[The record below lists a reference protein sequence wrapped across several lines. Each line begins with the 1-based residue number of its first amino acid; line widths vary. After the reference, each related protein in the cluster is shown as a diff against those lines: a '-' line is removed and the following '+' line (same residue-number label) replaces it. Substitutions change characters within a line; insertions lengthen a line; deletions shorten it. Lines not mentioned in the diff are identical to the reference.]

1 MTKRNIFLVVFI
13 SFLLIFGLYCYF
25 RIQKEATIHMESV
38 AASYHVN
45 TDDFIANFK
54 QDEKGTN
61 KKFAGKIIKVKGK
74 VKEVSFLNNTNT
86 VILFGDENSGIICDF
101 DQNQTKEIKA
111 LTKNQTV
118 TIKGIYKGF
127 LKDVILLNCL
137 LMNDKT
143 NE

>member
-1 MTKRNIFLVVFI
+1 MTKKNIFLLI
-13 SFLLIFGLYCYF
+13 LGSFLFIFGIYCYLK
-25 RIQKEATIHMESV
+25 ITKKATINME
-38 AASYHVN
+38 AATTSYNLH
-45 TDDFIANFK
+45 TDDLIANFIA
-54 QDEKGTN
+54 DEKGTDE
-61 KKFAGKIIKVKGK
+61 KFEGKIIKIEGK

-86 VILFGDENSGIICDF
+86 IILFGDKNSGIICDF
-101 DQNQTKEIKA
+101 GKNQTKEIKA
-111 LTKNQTV
+111 LTKNQTI